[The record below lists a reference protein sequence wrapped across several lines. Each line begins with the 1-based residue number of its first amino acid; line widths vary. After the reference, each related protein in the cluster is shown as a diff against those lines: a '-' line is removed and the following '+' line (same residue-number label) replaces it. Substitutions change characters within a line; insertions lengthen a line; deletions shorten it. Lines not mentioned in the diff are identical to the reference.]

1 MLRDEVWDQ
10 ALQFLA
16 EGEVVSLLKLEFS
29 SSQLVSAKR
38 ILRDMEK
45 LGWLTKRS
53 DDPPAWGAGPVAQR
67 YLNLPKP
74 IRPTGEDDWRDARD
88 DTDPEDDRLAS
99 EILRES
105 RGKTPGSR
113 IADSRLTSRDGIDS
127 FSLGTCNN
135 CGCEL
140 SSEDTVYES
149 HWFRYEGSND
159 AAGNGW
165 VAYCEDCAPPGML

>member
-10 ALQFLA
+10 ALQLLA

-38 ILRDMEK
+38 TLRDMEK

-53 DDPPAWGAGPVAQR
+53 DDPPVWGAGPVAQR
-67 YLNLPKP
+67 CLNLYKP
-74 IRPTGEDDWRDARD
+74 IRPTGEENWRDARD
-88 DTDPEDDRLAS
+88 DTDSENDRSAS
-99 EILRES
+99 GILRALQ
-105 RGKTPGSR
+105 GKTSENR
-113 IADSRLTSRDGIDS
+113 IVDTRLTSRDGLDS
-127 FSLGTCNN
+127 SSLGTCNN

-140 SSEDTVYES
+140 SSDDIVYES
-149 HWFRYEGSND
+149 RWFRYEGSNA
-159 AAGNGW
+159 AAGSGW